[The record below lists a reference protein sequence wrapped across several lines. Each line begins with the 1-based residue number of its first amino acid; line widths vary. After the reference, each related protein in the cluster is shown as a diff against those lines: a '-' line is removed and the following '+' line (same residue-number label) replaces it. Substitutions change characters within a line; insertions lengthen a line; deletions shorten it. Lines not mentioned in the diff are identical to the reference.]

1 MKQREYNKYN
11 LLYFE
16 NLKKRRNMP
25 PYRKPTVDEILR
37 KYGSKIEGEIKTTDI
52 GAVRDSKSYA
62 KFIGETERELTGYE
76 KWCNTIGNIVRLTPS
91 KKDSEKMQGD
101 IDIAH
106 MNIEPWQAITLSV
119 VVFISVFFFGIISSV
134 LYSVFNQE
142 GFSAFPTLFFFL
154 ITTLSIFLFY
164 YFNNYPSRYAS
175 KWKLKASSQMVPA
188 ILYVVVYMR
197 HTPNLEKAIAF
208 ASEHLQYPL
217 ALDFKKVFYNVAI
230 GKFPTIKESLDN
242 YLEGWR
248 DYSVEFIESFHL
260 IESSLYEPNKVRR
273 IATLEKAIQ
282 VVLDGVYEK
291 MLKFTHDV
299 KAPMTNVYMLAIMLP
314 VLGIALIPLA
324 SAMMGGMIKWV
335 HVFVL
340 YTLIIPFLAFFM
352 MDKIMLLRPGGYGET
367 SYLEKNPLYSQYKSK
382 QPYFAAFLICLP
394 FFIIGFLPLIFQYT
408 PLPDALGIPSNPTIG
423 DLLPFGGSGDFFETS
438 LFGFTDTGERI
449 VGPFGFVALIM
460 SLFIPL
466 GVALFFSISFKDRT
480 LNIIEER
487 NRTKQLESE
496 FNNSLFQIGNRLGD
510 GTPPELVFGKV
521 AESSRGLVTG
531 EFFRR
536 VNYNIQQMGM
546 SVEKAI
552 FDSRRGVILFYPSDL
567 IATSMKV
574 LVESSKK
581 GLKIAAVSL
590 MSISEYVKNIQK
602 ITDRLK
608 DILAEIVSEMK
619 SNMTF
624 LAPLLSGIVIGLAM
638 MIASILNSLQ
648 IKFTEEGADL
658 SSYGNLA
665 NLLGPNGVFKMNE
678 MIPPYFL
685 QIAIGIY
692 LIEVIFILTGTL
704 VTIDSG
710 EDKLERTRK
719 IGENLKTG
727 MLFYFFTALLCSIAL
742 FVLSTVVLGG
752 AI

>member
-1 MKQREYNKYN
+1 MQPDN
-11 LLYFE
+11 
-16 NLKKRRNMP
+16 
-25 PYRKPTVDEILR
+25 KPTVDEILR
-37 KYGSKIEGEIKTTDI
+37 KYSGKIEGEIKTTEL
-52 GAVRDSKSYA
+52 GTVKDSKAYL
-62 KFIGETERELTGYE
+62 KFMEETERELTSYE
-76 KWCNTIGNIVRLTPS
+76 RWCNTLGSIVKLNPS
-91 KKDSEKMQGD
+91 KKDSDKMQKD

-119 VVFISVFFFGIISSV
+119 MTFLLVFFLGLILSV
-134 LYSVFNQE
+134 GYTFLNE
-142 GFSAFPTLFFFL
+142 KGLAAFPVLFFFL
-154 ITTLSIFLFY
+154 ITTVSIFLFY
-164 YFNNYPSRYAS
+164 YFNNYPARFAS

-217 ALDFKKVFYNVAI
+217 ALDFKKIFYNVAI

-260 IESSLYEPNKVRR
+260 IESSLYEPDRVRR
-273 IATLEKAIQ
+273 IATLEKSIQ
-282 VVLDGVYEK
+282 VVLDGVYDK

-324 SAMMGGMIKWV
+324 SAMVGGMIKWS

-340 YTLIIPFLAFFM
+340 YTMVIPFLAFFM
-352 MDKIMLLRPGGYGET
+352 MDKILLLRPGGYGET
-367 SYLEKNPLYSQYKSK
+367 SYLEKNPLYPQYKSK
-382 QPYFAAFLICLP
+382 EPYLAALLICLP
-394 FFIIGFLPLIFQYT
+394 FFILGFLPLIFQYT
-408 PLPDALGIPSNPTIG
+408 GLPTALGIPSDPTFG
-423 DLLPFGGSGDFFETS
+423 ELGLPFDKISSIKIFDFKETS
-438 LFGFTDTGERI
+438 EGI
-449 VGPFGFVALIM
+449 VGPFGFVALM
-460 SLFIPL
+460 LSLFLPL
-466 GVALFFSISFKDRT
+466 GIALFFSIAYKDRT

-487 NRTKQLESE
+487 NRTKQLEAE

-574 LVESSKK
+574 LIESSKK

-602 ITDRLK
+602 ITERLK

-624 LAPLLSGIVIGLAM
+624 LAPLLAGIVIGLAM
-638 MIASILNSLQ
+638 MIASILNTLGTAFSAG
-648 IKFTEEGADL
+648 GADI
-658 SSYGNLA
+658 SSLGNLA
-665 NLLGPNGVFKMNE
+665 NIIDIFDINA
-678 MIPPYFL
+678 MIPPYYL

-710 EDKLERTRK
+710 EDKLERTRR
-719 IGENLKTG
+719 IGENLKIG
-727 MLFYFFTALLCSIAL
+727 IVFYFLTALLASLIL
-742 FVLSTVVLGG
+742 FILASVVLSNV
-752 AI
+752 AS